1 MTTINY
7 NPVSVSPNQ
16 LLNIGY
22 LIILLTLLYLDIRPL
37 AVVALIILIIKAL
50 NLHCT
55 TWTIQQDNL
64 IEKTG
69 ILNVNTEEVL
79 LYRVKDIRLYEPL
92 LYRLVGLSQLTIITS
107 DYTNPSITLYG
118 IKNGEKLMNIIR
130 QLVANSRKVEGV
142 KEIDIR

>member
-1 MTTINY
+1 MTNMNH
-7 NPVSVSPNQ
+7 NPVSISPNQ

-22 LIILLTLLYLDIRPL
+22 LIMLLTLLYLDIRPL

-50 NLHCT
+50 NLYCT

-69 ILNVNTEEVL
+69 ILNVSTEEVL

>member
-1 MTTINY
+1 MTNINY
-7 NPVSVSPNQ
+7 NPVSISPNQ

-22 LIILLTLLYLDIRPL
+22 LLMLLALIYLDIRPL
-37 AVVALIILIIKAL
+37 ALVALIILIIKAL
-50 NLHCT
+50 DLYCT
-55 TWTIQQDNL
+55 TWTIHQDNL

-107 DYTNPSITLYG
+107 DYTNPSINLYG
-118 IKNGEKLMNIIR
+118 IRNGEELMTIIR
-130 QLVANSRKVEGV
+130 QLVANSRKIEGV
-142 KEIDIR
+142 KELDIR

>member
-1 MTTINY
+1 MNH
-7 NPVSVSPNQ
+7 NPVSISPNQ

-22 LIILLTLLYLDIRPL
+22 LIMLLALLYLDIRPL

-50 NLHCT
+50 NLYCT

-69 ILNVNTEEVL
+69 ILNVSTEEVL

-92 LYRLVGLSQLTIITS
+92 LYRLVGLSKLTIITS

>member
-37 AVVALIILIIKAL
+37 ALVALLILIIKAL
-50 NLHCT
+50 DLYCT
-55 TWTIQQDNL
+55 TWTIHQDNL

-69 ILNVNTEEVL
+69 ILNVSTEEVL

-92 LYRLVGLSQLTIITS
+92 LYRLVGLSKLTIITS
-107 DYTNPSITLYG
+107 DYTNPSVVLYG
-118 IKNGEKLMNIIR
+118 IKNGEELMSIIR
-130 QLVANSRKVEGV
+130 QLVANSRKIEGV

>member
-1 MTTINY
+1 MTNMNH
-7 NPVSVSPNQ
+7 NPVSISPNQ

-22 LIILLTLLYLDIRPL
+22 LIMLLTLLYLDIRPL

-50 NLHCT
+50 NLYCT
-55 TWTIQQDNL
+55 TWTIQQDIL

>member
-1 MTTINY
+1 MTNINH
-7 NPVSVSPNQ
+7 NPVSISPNQ

-22 LIILLTLLYLDIRPL
+22 LIMLLTLLYLDIRPL
-37 AVVALIILIIKAL
+37 AFVALIILIIKAL
-50 NLHCT
+50 NLYCT
-55 TWTIQQDNL
+55 TWTIQQNNL

-69 ILNVNTEEVL
+69 ILNVSTEEVL

>member
-1 MTTINY
+1 MTNMNH
-7 NPVSVSPNQ
+7 NPVSISPNQ

-22 LIILLTLLYLDIRPL
+22 LIMLLTLLYLDIRPL

-50 NLHCT
+50 NLYCT

-69 ILNVNTEEVL
+69 ILNVSTEEVL

-92 LYRLVGLSQLTIITS
+92 LYRLVGLSKLTIITS
-107 DYTNPSITLYG
+107 DYTNPSVVLYG
-118 IKNGEKLMNIIR
+118 IKNGEELIGIIR
-130 QLVANSRKVEGV
+130 QLVANSRKIEGV

>member
-1 MTTINY
+1 MTNINH
-7 NPVSVSPNQ
+7 NPVSISPNQ

-22 LIILLTLLYLDIRPL
+22 LIMLLTLLYLDIRPL

-50 NLHCT
+50 NLYCT

-69 ILNVNTEEVL
+69 ILNVSTEEVL

>member
-22 LIILLTLLYLDIRPL
+22 LIILLTLLYLDIIPL

-50 NLHCT
+50 NLYCT

-69 ILNVNTEEVL
+69 ILNVSTEEVL

-107 DYTNPSITLYG
+107 DYTNPSIVLYG
-118 IKNGEKLMNIIR
+118 IKNGEELMTIIR

>member
-1 MTTINY
+1 MTNMNH
-7 NPVSVSPNQ
+7 NPVSISPNQ

-22 LIILLTLLYLDIRPL
+22 LIMLLTLVYLDIRPL

-50 NLHCT
+50 NLYCT
-55 TWTIQQDNL
+55 TWTIQQDYL

-69 ILNVNTEEVL
+69 IFNVSTEEVL

-92 LYRLVGLSQLTIITS
+92 LYRLVGLSKLTIVTS
-107 DYTNPSITLYG
+107 DYTNPSVVLYG
-118 IKNGEKLMNIIR
+118 IKNGEELIGIIR
-130 QLVANSRKVEGV
+130 QLVANSRKNEGV

>member
-7 NPVSVSPNQ
+7 NPVSISPNQ

-22 LIILLTLLYLDIRPL
+22 LIMLLTLVYLDIRPL

-50 NLHCT
+50 NLYCT

-69 ILNVNTEEVL
+69 ILNVSTEEVL

-92 LYRLVGLSQLTIITS
+92 LYRLVGLSKLTIVTS
-107 DYTNPSITLYG
+107 DYTNPSVVLYG
-118 IKNGEKLMNIIR
+118 IKNGEELIGIIR
-130 QLVANSRKVEGV
+130 QLVAKSRKIEGV

>member
-50 NLHCT
+50 NLYCT
-55 TWTIQQDNL
+55 TWTIQQDIL

-118 IKNGEKLMNIIR
+118 IKNGEKLMKIIR

>member
-1 MTTINY
+1 MTNINY
-7 NPVSVSPNQ
+7 NPVSISPNQ

-22 LIILLTLLYLDIRPL
+22 LIILLILLYLDIRPL

-50 NLHCT
+50 NLYCT
-55 TWTIQQDNL
+55 TWTIEQENL

-69 ILNVNTEEVL
+69 ILNVSTEEVL

-92 LYRLVGLSQLTIITS
+92 LYRLVGLSKLTIITS
-107 DYTNPSITLYG
+107 DYTNPSVVLYG
-118 IKNGEKLMNIIR
+118 IKNGEELMTIIR
-130 QLVANSRKVEGV
+130 QLVANSRKIEGV

>member
-1 MTTINY
+1 MTNMNH
-7 NPVSVSPNQ
+7 NPVSISPNQ

-22 LIILLTLLYLDIRPL
+22 LIMLLTLVYLDIRPL

-50 NLHCT
+50 NLYCT

-69 ILNVNTEEVL
+69 ILNVSTEEVL

-92 LYRLVGLSQLTIITS
+92 LYRLVGLSKLTIITS
-107 DYTNPSITLYG
+107 DYTNPSVVLYG
-118 IKNGEKLMNIIR
+118 IKNGEELIGIIR
-130 QLVANSRKVEGV
+130 QLVANSRKIEGV

>member
-1 MTTINY
+1 MTNINY
-7 NPVSVSPNQ
+7 NPVSISPNQ

-22 LIILLTLLYLDIRPL
+22 LLILMALIYLDIRPL
-37 AVVALIILIIKAL
+37 ALVALIILIIKAL
-50 NLHCT
+50 DLYCT
-55 TWTIQQDNL
+55 TWTIHQDNL

-107 DYTNPSITLYG
+107 DYTNPSIILYG
-118 IKNGEKLMNIIR
+118 IKNGEELMTIIR
-130 QLVANSRKVEGV
+130 QLVANSRKIEGV
-142 KEIDIR
+142 KELDIR

>member
-1 MTTINY
+1 MTNINH
-7 NPVSVSPNQ
+7 NPVSISPNQ

-22 LIILLTLLYLDIRPL
+22 LIMLLILVYLDIRPL

-50 NLHCT
+50 NLYCT

-69 ILNVNTEEVL
+69 ILNVSTEEVL

-92 LYRLVGLSQLTIITS
+92 LYRLVGLSKLTIITS
-107 DYTNPSITLYG
+107 DYTNPSVVLYG
-118 IKNGEKLMNIIR
+118 IKNGEELIGIIR
-130 QLVANSRKVEGV
+130 QLVANSRKIEGV